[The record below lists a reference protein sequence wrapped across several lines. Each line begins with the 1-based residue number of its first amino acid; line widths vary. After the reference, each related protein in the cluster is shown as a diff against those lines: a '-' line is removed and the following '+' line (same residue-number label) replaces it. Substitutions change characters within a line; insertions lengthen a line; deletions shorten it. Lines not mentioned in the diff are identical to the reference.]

1 MIRSKKLYKITAV
14 ILLFCL
20 FIQPMQIAS
29 ITANA
34 ANEDEIL
41 SLADGIITVTNR
53 DYVQKTT
60 GGTVIKSGTVSSNGR
75 LVLTGVNSNNWDI
88 TVTGTDVPAFCYK
101 GATTNGTIT
110 GNVTDDVEIEIEGIC
125 NFSTSKYL
133 VQTDYAKSITLRG
146 IEGSTINRIAFEA
159 KSNVLIDGVTSP
171 SSGMANSKI
180 SSTIGM
186 TITNSYIDA
195 YGGTIGFYGS
205 ANLSLLTIRDTKLKN
220 TVIQHVGSVLMDN
233 VTSIGDKSIIVGS
246 TANAEYFKILN
257 SDLQASYINSYP
269 LLTQVINSTV
279 KLSQQNTYGSF
290 AMKGNNLIKGSTIV
304 STNTASGSH
313 FTQQT
318 STNDFVL
325 VDSAAILKGAVGTRT
340 RFMGYSA
347 IADPINESSE
357 KLFLNK
363 IMVPGAANSKVS
375 LSIDGRDSV
384 SLLTDENG
392 YLYLYLATGK
402 HKIDVFNFDGVD
414 YSLEFDGV
422 TTRESSDTSNNIG
435 TMAPSK
441 PQTTIVFESY
451 ANKNIEYSFDYST
464 WKNGTTD
471 GNSQFFI
478 SFPNGKNRIYVKK
491 DGNLYYGDNAGST
504 ISLQPAKPIIKQ
516 QSEAEVTVL
525 KGKTGTIYVNAEPL
539 IDTEGVDYTW
549 YKDGE
554 QLSGKTLNTLTITNA
569 SLADNGIYTCEVSEV
584 DMQSSISD
592 PITVTVTEG
601 QTVPE
606 LQIIDQ
612 SGDKTIIKGYSTEL
626 YVLAQ
631 PLTATYEWYKDGEIV
646 EGMNSRKITVVGTVT
661 GSAIYTC
668 VVQAQSNVMLSQPM
682 VVTTIDN
689 PLDSDLADLVDIKND
704 LVNQVSDLTGQL
716 SNAQADKANL
726 ESQIISLNNQIADLN
741 AQVTTL
747 QGQLLK
753 AQEDL
758 QAAGADKDQLNGQIQ
773 LLNSQIT
780 NLQSSIDT
788 LNQDLQDANNQKDIL
803 QLQLSDLL
811 NQVTTLENQ
820 ISLLNQIVAE
830 KDAENTDLRN
840 QIISLQGQLSAIQTE
855 LADLQHTVATLTEQ
869 NNALNAQVI
878 QLQNDKQGLE
888 TLINNLQ
895 QQLIDANTTIE
906 TLTNQVNALTTQL
919 ANVTAE
925 KTALEG
931 NVTDLSSQVTGL
943 NNQIILL
950 QNKINE
956 LQELL
961 ELSGQDNT
969 GLLQQITDLNNQVS
983 NLNQIISQKQELI
996 DQLTQD
1002 KTILQGIV
1010 SNLENQIT
1018 TLQEKVSLLQGTV
1031 TDKENEIASLN
1042 NQIKDLQE
1050 SVTTLQ
1056 NDLGNLQQAKENV
1069 EKQLNDARTDIN
1081 NLNSILLLIK
1091 AELGVSDDSEIIPAI
1106 RNLKELLEQQSNE
1119 NVLLSNQINQLNQQL
1134 IDAQKS
1140 NDAMQQKLQELLNL
1154 LQLDNQDDIKLKVVE
1169 LQTELINSQKEILQ
1183 LTQDKSDLIQQLND
1197 ANTLINDL
1205 QKQIED
1211 LLNASGETAELLKQI
1226 KILNDQ
1232 INTLVQQNNN
1242 LQGQIN
1248 DLSEKVVELNQD
1260 KITYQSEIVR
1270 LQTLLDTANSSLV
1283 EVREQLAD
1291 SQAENNVLKAEN
1303 ENLKK
1308 EIEELKKQIASGGG
1322 TKPDVPQNPQPTENT
1337 ENTELKKQLEQALS
1351 DLEKAKADLTETQKL
1366 LEEEKQKAVT
1376 AVPENAV
1383 VVLPTEKIN
1392 TVPAAIKELSNIGAE
1407 STINTEFIT
1416 AEKGWELAKD
1426 LKSGWKNKI
1435 KLSDLAGT
1443 ATKPELTKI
1452 SFYARKKA
1460 TPQQVYEYAVT
1471 AEKPI
1476 KTSATPNFTMN
1487 KLIYTGSD
1495 FNLNLSGVPADGKV
1509 TYKSSNKSI
1518 ATVSK
1523 AGKIKAIKAG
1533 KAIITGSVTGITNP
1547 YKFTINVT
1555 VSNEDKKTLNLK
1567 DEAIQTSSDNPVLVT
1582 YKLVASGEKTKLSLT
1597 GSQDAAVTYVSSDSS
1612 IVTVSADGTLN
1623 GIDKG
1628 YATVTAILSQDGVI
1642 YTYIIR
1648 VRVTDGTADSN
1659 MWSYLTV
1666 A

>member
-1 MIRSKKLYKITAV
+1 
-14 ILLFCL
+14 
-20 FIQPMQIAS
+20 MQIAS

-60 GGTVIKSGTVSSNGR
+60 GGTVVKSGTVPSDGK

-101 GATTNGTIT
+101 GVTTNGTIT
-110 GNVTDDVEIEIEGIC
+110 GNVTDDLEIEIEGIC

-146 IEGSTINRIAFEA
+146 EEGSTINRIAFEA
-159 KSNVLIDGVTSP
+159 KSNVLIDGVSSP
-171 SSGMANSKI
+171 LSGMGNSKI

-186 TITNSYIDA
+186 TIKNSYIDA

-246 TANAEYFKILN
+246 TANAEYLKILN

-279 KLSQQNTYGSF
+279 RLSQQNTYGSF

-304 STNTASGSH
+304 STSTSSGSH

-347 IADPINESSE
+347 IADPINESSD
-357 KLFLNK
+357 KLLLNK

-402 HKIDVFNFDGVD
+402 HKIDVLDFDGVD

-422 TTRESSDTSNNIG
+422 TTRESSDTSNNVG

-441 PQTTIVFESY
+441 PQTTIVFDSY

-471 GNSQFFI
+471 GNSQI
-478 SFPNGKNRIYVKK
+478 LITFPNGKNRIYVKK
-491 DGNLYYGDNAGST
+491 DGNLYYGDSAGST

-554 QLSGKTLNTLTITNA
+554 QLSGKTLNTLSITNA
-569 SLADNGIYTCEVSEV
+569 TLEDNGIYTCEVSEV
-584 DMQSSISD
+584 NMQSSISD

-631 PLTATYEWYKDGEIV
+631 PITATYEWYKDGEIV
-646 EGMNSRKITVVGTVT
+646 EGMDSRKITVVGTVT

-668 VVQAQSNVMLSQPM
+668 VVQTESNVMVSQPM
-682 VVTTIDN
+682 VVTTTDN
-689 PLDSDLADLVDIKND
+689 PLDSDLADLENIKND

-726 ESQIISLNNQIADLN
+726 ESQIISLNDQIADLN

-788 LNQDLQDANNQKDIL
+788 LNQDLHDANNQKDIL
-803 QLQLSDLL
+803 QQQLSDLL

-820 ISLLNQIVAE
+820 ITLLNQIVAE

-840 QIISLQGQLSAIQTE
+840 QIISLQGQLSALQTE

-906 TLTNQVNALTTQL
+906 TLTNQVNTLTTQL

-925 KTALEG
+925 KTALES

-961 ELSGQDNT
+961 DLSGQDNT

-1002 KTILQGIV
+1002 KTILQGII

-1050 SVTTLQ
+1050 SVTALQ
-1056 NDLGNLQQAKENV
+1056 NDLDNLQQAKEDV

-1119 NVLLSNQINQLNQQL
+1119 NVLLTNQINQLNQQL

-1140 NDAMQQKLQELLNL
+1140 NDAMQQKLQELLDL
-1154 LQLDNQDDIKLKVVE
+1154 LQLDNQDDIKLKIVE
-1169 LQTELINSQKEILQ
+1169 LQTALINSQKEILQ

-1197 ANTLINDL
+1197 ANTLIKDL
-1205 QKQIED
+1205 QRQIED

-1226 KILNDQ
+1226 KSLNDQ

-1270 LQTLLDTANSSLV
+1270 LQTLLDTANSSLL

-1308 EIEELKKQIASGGG
+1308 EIEELKKQLASGGG
-1322 TKPDVPQNPQPTENT
+1322 TKPDVPQTQPTDNT
-1337 ENTELKKQLEQALS
+1337 ENTELRKQLDQALS
-1351 DLEKAKADLTETQKL
+1351 ELEKAKAALAETQKQ
-1366 LEEEKQKAVT
+1366 LEEEKQKVVT
-1376 AVPENAV
+1376 AVPDNAV
-1383 VVLPTEKIN
+1383 VVLPTEKIE
-1392 TVPAAIKELSNIGAE
+1392 TVPAAIKEISGSGSE
-1407 STINTEFIT
+1407 TPINAEFIT
-1416 AEKGWELAKD
+1416 AEKGWEIAKD
-1426 LKSGWKNKI
+1426 LKSDWKNKI
-1435 KLSDLAGT
+1435 KLSELAGT

-1452 SFYARKKA
+1452 SFYARKK
-1460 TPQQVYEYAVT
+1460 TKPQQVYEYAVT

-1476 KTSATPNFTMN
+1476 ATSVTPNFTMS

-1495 FNLNLSGVPADGKV
+1495 FKLNLSGVPTDAKV
-1509 TYKSSNKSI
+1509 SYKSSQKSI

-1523 AGKIKAIKAG
+1523 AGQIKAIKAG
-1533 KAIITGSVTGITNP
+1533 KAIITGSVTGIANP

-1597 GSQDAAVTYVSSDSS
+1597 GSQDATVTYVSSDSS

-1642 YTYIIR
+1642 YTYVIR

-1659 MWSYLTV
+1659 MWSYLTI